1 MRRKPFIALVMAI
14 SLSVGPPAAYAKEA
28 PALPAQAQQAFDNKI
43 VKRINVANIYN
54 DIAHLSSE
62 PRVAGTEAEWKAV
75 QYIESKFSSFGYDT
89 EIQPFKFENYQ
100 EPTISL
106 TVAGAALSPD
116 SFTYTPNGEATGEVV
131 YVGLAKEVDLKGV
144 DLTGK
149 IALVKRGEISFADK
163 VLNAATSRSVSSSHL

>member
-62 PRVAGTEAEWKAV
+62 PRVAGTEAEWNAV

-89 EIQPFKFENYQ
+89 EIQPFKFESYQ

-106 TVAGAALSPD
+106 TVADAALSPD
-116 SFTYTPNGEATGEVV
+116 SFTYTPNGEASGEVV

-163 VLNAATSRSVSSSHL
+163 VLNAA